1 MLYQTLE
8 HAQGFSWASWFS
20 WINMYQIRICID
32 AINIYRET
40 NSKINMFMALV
51 HILKFKNF
59 YFVDATSFNI
69 SSVIKQSITVFT
81 STILSSNFWW
91 TNGSFCSNV
100 SMNNLKMGKIL
111 MHKLRWSSFLLHI
124 WSNFLVILVFLC
136 RSSFINFLF
145 FHLRVMSSIQTLASS
160 DRLMMIAWHSS
171 IS

>member
-1 MLYQTLE
+1 MQLANAWKPFFSWPPMVNADRLTILKWQYIINYKALFLDYMLLRLYQTLE
-8 HAQGFSWASWFS
+8 HAQGFSWSSWFS
-20 WINMYQIRICID
+20 RINMYQIRICINT
-32 AINIYRET
+32 INIYHET

-69 SSVIKQSITVFT
+69 SGVIKQSITVFT

-100 SMNNLKMGKIL
+100 SMNNLTMGRVL

-124 WSNFLVILVFLC
+124 WRIF
-136 RSSFINFLF
+136 
-145 FHLRVMSSIQTLASS
+145 
-160 DRLMMIAWHSS
+160 W
-171 IS
+171 